1 MPPVRFQLPA
11 GSTTKAAF
19 IAAIKAMAARAIAA
33 ERGRQQESPQ
43 AGASPA
49 AAATS
54 KSPGSGRPVRRL
66 PSARAWWRSL
76 AGFQSWSE
84 KITVSALVRL
94 MPLLP
99 AMLGRKTVISGEELN

>member
-33 ERGRQQESPQ
+33 ERGRQPERPQ

-49 AAATS
+49 AAATW
-54 KSPGSGRPVRRL
+54 KSPG
-66 PSARAWWRSL
+66 
-76 AGFQSWSE
+76 
-84 KITVSALVRL
+84 
-94 MPLLP
+94 
-99 AMLGRKTVISGEELN
+99 